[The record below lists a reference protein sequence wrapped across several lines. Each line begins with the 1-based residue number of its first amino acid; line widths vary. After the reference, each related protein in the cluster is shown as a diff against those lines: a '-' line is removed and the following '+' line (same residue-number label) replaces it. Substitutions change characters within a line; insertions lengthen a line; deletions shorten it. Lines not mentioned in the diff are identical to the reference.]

1 MIFSYD
7 KPISVLFYD
16 KPPTNE
22 HSQSQVLQKNSPF
35 GSLPHRMRTNFI
47 VKRERKKIRKFR
59 GRESSI
65 NDIST
70 INEAYVPYSMCTGI
84 HLLDGMT
91 IEDEVLSFRLCNG
104 RR

>member
-1 MIFSYD
+1 MILSVNSGFFSVFECSFIVLMIFSYD

-47 VKRERKKIRKFR
+47 LERGRKKNQEIQRKRELYK
-59 GRESSI
+59 
-65 NDIST
+65 
-70 INEAYVPYSMCTGI
+70 
-84 HLLDGMT
+84 
-91 IEDEVLSFRLCNG
+91 
-104 RR
+104 